1 MFKVSRLYEK
11 KSYLRVP
18 AGVPSIMLG
27 FGDTA
32 TNKTAPAVME
42 LTSQWEEKIK
52 EVLTV
57 KFRA

>member
-1 MFKVSRLYEK
+1 
-11 KSYLRVP
+11 
-18 AGVPSIMLG
+18 MLD